1 VAYRNRGV
9 GFVANTVDGASRLD
23 MAAQTTK
30 TGYDSGVA
38 KAVFASR
45 SLDDIQSSDR
55 HVAVELVGARKNA
68 QPVVIYALD
77 IYGTAEK
84 G

>member
-1 VAYRNRGV
+1 
-9 GFVANTVDGASRLD
+9 
-23 MAAQTTK
+23 
-30 TGYDSGVA
+30 
-38 KAVFASR
+38 VFASR

-77 IYGTAEK
+77 IYGTADK